1 MAVTNNRIRG
11 NPCALL
17 IVVLIL
23 VTSII
28 MPMHVDFHPV
38 TEESPK
44 QVAEPYTHTIV
55 ITRPNVMMKFVGPPP
70 ISMTPSILKWNTP
83 SEITPH
89 IFHFLA
95 FIAIALK
102 CLFLMPVKFT
112 SAFVDKAMPTAGKA
126 GSKKL
131 NHYDS
136 GGNHIEYQ
144 AIGFTGNW
152 SEVFYGDR
160 ERRQAGHYY
169 S

>member
-38 TEESPK
+38 TDESPK

-70 ISMTPSILKWNTP
+70 ISTTPSILKWNIP

-112 SAFVDKAMPTAGKA
+112 SAFVDKAMPQLAKPGAK
-126 GSKKL
+126 S
-131 NHYDS
+131 
-136 GGNHIEYQ
+136 
-144 AIGFTGNW
+144 
-152 SEVFYGDR
+152 
-160 ERRQAGHYY
+160 
-169 S
+169 

>member
-70 ISMTPSILKWNTP
+70 ISTTPR
-83 SEITPH
+83 
-89 IFHFLA
+89 F
-95 FIAIALK
+95 
-102 CLFLMPVKFT
+102 
-112 SAFVDKAMPTAGKA
+112 
-126 GSKKL
+126 
-131 NHYDS
+131 
-136 GGNHIEYQ
+136 
-144 AIGFTGNW
+144 
-152 SEVFYGDR
+152 
-160 ERRQAGHYY
+160 
-169 S
+169 

>member
-11 NPCALL
+11 NPCAFL

-23 VTSII
+23 VTSMI

-55 ITRPNVMMKFVGPPP
+55 ITRPKVMMKFVGPPP
-70 ISMTPSILKWNTP
+70 ISTTPSILKWNTP

-112 SAFVDKAMPTAGKA
+112 SAFVDKAMPQLAKPGAK
-126 GSKKL
+126 S
-131 NHYDS
+131 
-136 GGNHIEYQ
+136 
-144 AIGFTGNW
+144 
-152 SEVFYGDR
+152 
-160 ERRQAGHYY
+160 
-169 S
+169 